1 MDILDT
7 ATKPDFHLGSTAMRK
22 AQSQKL
28 DETTDWQLFVSRLG
42 IRMKGL
48 RILDELI
55 FDIIPRVYQQ
65 PQKSLDPIGSPIVAK
80 SKNLQ
85 FQEPSKNIKLSIR
98 CMQKIEDPCI

>member
-1 MDILDT
+1 
-7 ATKPDFHLGSTAMRK
+7 MRK

-55 FDIIPRVYQQ
+55 FNIIPHVYQQ
-65 PQKSLDPIGSPIVAK
+65 PQETLGPVGSSIVAK

-85 FQEPSKNIKLSIR
+85 FQEPSQNIKLLS
-98 CMQKIEDPCI
+98 